1 MLTINN
7 PFAPHLP
14 EEKSFTVHDD
24 PPIRFPDDPPSYVSV
39 HPWHRREGQ
48 DTEDFSVAV
57 EVGYAD
63 GDHHITIVDRWEFIQ
78 GLLEVFPELEFKEW
92 RED

>member
-7 PFAPHLP
+7 PFASHLP
-14 EEKSFTVHDD
+14 DEKSFTVHDV
-24 PPIRFPDDPPSYVSV
+24 PPIRFSDASPSYVHV
-39 HPWHRREGQ
+39 HPWHRRKDSE
-48 DTEDFSVAV
+48 DEDFSVAI
-57 EVGYAD
+57 EVGYEN
-63 GDHHITIVDRWEFIQ
+63 GENSITIVDRWEFIQ